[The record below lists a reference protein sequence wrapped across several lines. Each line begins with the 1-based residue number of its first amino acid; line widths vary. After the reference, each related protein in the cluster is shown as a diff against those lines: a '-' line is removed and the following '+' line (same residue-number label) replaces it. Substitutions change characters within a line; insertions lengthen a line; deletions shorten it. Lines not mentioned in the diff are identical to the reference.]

1 MNGPCDEATARRL
14 TDEIRQSAVTTLY
27 LVIEAHER
35 QVWVSL
41 GYAGW
46 AEYVQAELNAD
57 QLKLPAADRRRA
69 ATLLA
74 DAGMSAREIG
84 PVLGVGHATVSRDL
98 SPAVS
103 KETAGEVIE
112 ADDGLTE
119 RPARSRKPL
128 PDAFRS
134 AVRQQEKA
142 AAKLERLTADDRFV
156 QHAPEL
162 TDCRDDLEHAQA
174 GLTVA
179 LRALDGAV

>member
-14 TDEIRQSAVTTLY
+14 TDEIRQSAVTTLF
-27 LVIEAHER
+27 LAIDAHGR

-46 AEYVQAELNAD
+46 TECMQAELNAD
-57 QLKLPAADRRRA
+57 QLKLPAADRKRA
-69 ATLLA
+69 AMLLA
-74 DAGMSAREIG
+74 DVGMSAREIG

-98 SPAVS
+98 SVTVS
-103 KETAGEVIE
+103 NETATEVIE
-112 ADDGLTE
+112 ADGMAEPPTG
-119 RPARSRKPL
+119 SREPL

-134 AVRQQEKA
+134 DVRQVARA
-142 AAKLERLTADDRFV
+142 AAKLEPLTADDRFV

-162 TDCRDDLEHAQA
+162 TDCRDDLQHTPA

-179 LRALDGAV
+179 LRALDGAA

>member
-14 TDEIRQSAVTTLY
+14 TDEIRQSAVTTLS

-46 AEYVQAELNAD
+46 TEYVQAELNAD
-57 QLKLPAADRRRA
+57 QSKLPAADRRRA

-103 KETAGEVIE
+103 NETAAEVIE
-112 ADDGLTE
+112 ADSMVE
-119 RPARSRKPL
+119 RPTGSRKPL

-134 AVRQQEKA
+134 AAWQLEKA
-142 AAKLERLTADDRFV
+142 AVNLERLTADDRFV